1 MVVSKTYV
9 VNCPVL
15 DLAGNPTGEF
25 FEREF
30 TQEEFEE
37 RKKKL
42 PERKRCLKCKYEFP
56 LGDYGR
62 DKRQTDGLNRY
73 CKPCHRGNCTKA
85 RAARHKPCVYQ
96 LFFTDGCT
104 YIGSTIQNFHDRLS
118 VHRAKIR
125 KKIHTNKLFNQ
136 YESEDISGRIIMY
149 VQDEQELRMNEYVL
163 IKHYKE
169 LYGSKCLNAYFTT
182 GILNENKRQKTEE
195 TRNVEEN

>member
-1 MVVSKTYV
+1 M
-9 VNCPVL
+9 
-15 DLAGNPTGEF
+15 
-25 FEREF
+25 
-30 TQEEFEE
+30 
-37 RKKKL
+37 
-42 PERKRCLKCKYEFP
+42 
-56 LGDYGR
+56 DYGR

-85 RAARHKPCVYQ
+85 RAVRHKPCVYQ

-163 IKHYKE
+163 IKHFKE

-182 GILNENKRQKTEE
+182 GILNENKRQKNEE